1 METMAAGTVRA
12 LSTRNRSLVVQP
24 YSAALKEDWD
34 SFIRK
39 SSDATF
45 LFYRDYMEYHA
56 DRFTDHSL
64 LIYRGADV
72 VGVLPA
78 NLDSSRALVSHEG
91 LTYGGLVMSS
101 HAAMNQ

>member
-12 LSTRNRSLVVQP
+12 ISTRNRSLVVQP

-56 DRFTDHSL
+56 DRFTVHSL
-64 LIYRGADV
+64 LIYRV
-72 VGVLPA
+72 SEFVLVLPA

-91 LTYGGLVMSS
+91 LPYAVLARSLDS
-101 HAAMNQ
+101 